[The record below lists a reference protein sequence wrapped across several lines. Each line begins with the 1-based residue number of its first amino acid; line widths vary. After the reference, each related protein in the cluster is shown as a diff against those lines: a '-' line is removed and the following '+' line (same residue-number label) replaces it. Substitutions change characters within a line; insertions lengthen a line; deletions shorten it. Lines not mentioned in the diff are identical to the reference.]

1 MTEIN
6 RFSVFA
12 NPFSLVDEG
21 ASVTET
27 GLSYFFMAYTDP
39 YLLFLTAAGT
49 FGGIYIGAIPGLSV
63 TMAVSILISFT
74 FSWDVNHALAL
85 MVGIYCGGVYG
96 GSRSAILLNIPGAP
110 ASISTSFDGFPLAER
125 GEAGRAIGVSTVI
138 SIVGG
143 VVGIVVLAAAA
154 PIVAEFALK
163 FAPRDYLLLAL
174 MGLLLVGGLSGESMA
189 KGVFAGALGVIFGMV
204 GMDPMTAEGR
214 FTFGTIA
221 LLGGIHYV
229 IAMIGLFGVSEA
241 LYQLRL
247 LGEKPVKQD
256 VSKIIPSWSVIVKY
270 LPLSIRTS
278 FIGVI
283 IGALPGTGGDIAS
296 LMAYDH
302 AKRTVKNPSRP
313 FGQGAYEG
321 LIAPES
327 ANNAAIGGAY
337 IPMLTL
343 GIPGDAVT
351 AVIIGALY
359 IHGLK
364 PGPMLMIET
373 PHLFW
378 FTVGNLAL
386 SNIFL
391 LIFGLSGIRIFA
403 KLVELPRGILIPVI
417 IVLSVVGTYT
427 IQNNIVD
434 VYWMLGFGVFG
445 YVLRMYGFQVAP
457 IILGIILGPLMD
469 MSYRR
474 AVLACENN
482 FGAFL
487 LELVTNP
494 LSLVLTIA
502 VLFMLLT
509 QTPLWSKLKKRF
521 RENNNAQSGE

>member
-1 MTEIN
+1 MAD
-6 RFSVFA
+6 SAFA
-12 NPFSLVDEG
+12 
-21 ASVTET
+21 
-27 GLSYFFMAYTDP
+27 YFFMAYTDP
-39 YLLFLTAAGT
+39 LLLFLTAAGT
-49 FGGIYIGAIPGLSV
+49 FGGIYVGAIPGLSV

-74 FSWDVNHALAL
+74 FSWEVNNALAL

-110 ASISTSFDGFPLAER
+110 AAIATSFDGFPLAEQ

-138 SIVGG
+138 SMVGG
-143 VVGIVVLAAAA
+143 LVGIIVLALAA
-154 PIVAEFALK
+154 PVVAEFALK
-163 FAPRDYLLLAL
+163 FAPRDYLLLAA
-174 MGLLLVGGLSGESMA
+174 MGLLLVGSLSGESMA
-189 KGVFAGALGVIFGMV
+189 KGVFAGALGVTLGMV
-204 GMDPMTAEGR
+204 GMDPLTAEGR

-241 LYQLRL
+241 LFQLRQ
-247 LGEKPVKQD
+247 LGVQPVKQD
-256 VSKIIPSWSVIVKY
+256 VSKSIPSWPVIYKY

-302 AKRTVKNPSRP
+302 AKRTVKKPSRP
-313 FGQGAYEG
+313 FGKGAYEG

-378 FTVGNLAL
+378 FTVGNLVLA
-386 SNIFL
+386 NIFL
-391 LIFGLSGIRIFA
+391 LVFGLTGIRIFA
-403 KLVELPRGILIPVI
+403 KMVELPRGILIPII

-434 VYWMLGFGVFG
+434 VYWMLGFGIFG
-445 YVLRMYGFQVAP
+445 YCLKMFGFQVAP
-457 IILGIILGPLMD
+457 IILGVILGPLMD

-474 AVLACENN
+474 AMMSSENSIP
-482 FGAFL
+482 AL
-487 LELVTNP
+487 LLDLVSNP
-494 LSLVLTIA
+494 LTCVLTLA
-502 VLFMLLT
+502 VFLMLVN
-509 QTPLWSKLKKRF
+509 QTPLWPWFIQLFKKGKSA
-521 RENNNAQSGE
+521 E